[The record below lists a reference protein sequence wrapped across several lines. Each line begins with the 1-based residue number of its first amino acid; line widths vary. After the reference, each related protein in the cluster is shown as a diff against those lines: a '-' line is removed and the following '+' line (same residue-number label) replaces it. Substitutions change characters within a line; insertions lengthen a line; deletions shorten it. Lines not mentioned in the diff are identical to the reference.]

1 METPTQPDLRRR
13 IAEQARS
20 MSAWLKLVGVVT
32 ILSGIPAAL
41 TVIGLLVAW
50 LPIWLGVLLFQAG
63 AAAKRDSDYD
73 LLRLIEK
80 LKTYFIVQGVLVIV
94 ALVAMII
101 AFALF
106 GTVFL
111 EMFEEMRT
119 GGPILE
125 A

>member
-1 METPTQPDLRRR
+1 
-13 IAEQARS
+13 